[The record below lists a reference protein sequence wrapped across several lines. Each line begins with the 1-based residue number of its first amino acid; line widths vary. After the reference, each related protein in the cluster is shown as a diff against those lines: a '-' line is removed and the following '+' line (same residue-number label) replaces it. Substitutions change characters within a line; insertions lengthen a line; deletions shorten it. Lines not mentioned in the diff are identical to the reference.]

1 VSTHRLERSDVVDRL
16 ERYFAEKPGDLAA
29 AYLYG
34 SVARDEARPGSD
46 VDVGVLFVEDPP
58 PTLAGL
64 PTRVEAELA
73 ELLHGN
79 VQVVSL
85 NSAPVDLVQR
95 VLRDGVLLLDRDRS
109 RRIAFEVRSR
119 NAYWDLLP
127 ILERYRNPRATA

>member
-1 VSTHRLERSDVVDRL
+1 VSSHLLERSDVVDRL
-16 ERYFAEKPGDLAA
+16 ERYFAGKPGELAA

-46 VDVGVLFVEDPP
+46 VDVGVLFVEDPR

-73 ELLHGN
+73 ELLHAN

-119 NAYWDLLP
+119 NAYWDILP
-127 ILERYRNPRATA
+127 ILERYRRPRATA

>member
-1 VSTHRLERSDVVDRL
+1 MPTHRLERSAVIDRL
-16 ERYFAEKPGDLAA
+16 ERYLSANPGDLAA

-34 SVARDEARPGSD
+34 SVARDQARPGSD
-46 VDVGVLFVEDPP
+46 VDVGVLFVEEPP

-64 PTRVEAELA
+64 PTPLEAELA
-73 ELLHGN
+73 ELLDAK

-95 VLRDGVLLLDRDRS
+95 VLRDGIVVLDRDRS
-109 RRIAFEVRSR
+109 LRIAFEVRSR

-127 ILERYRNPRATA
+127 VLRRYRAPRASA

>member
-1 VSTHRLERSDVVDRL
+1 VSTDRLARDDVVDRL

-46 VDVGVLFVEDPP
+46 VDVGVLFVEAPL

-64 PTRVEAELA
+64 PTRLEAELA
-73 ELLHGN
+73 EILGAK
-79 VQVVSL
+79 VQAISL
-85 NSAPVDLVQR
+85 NSAPVDLVKR

-127 ILERYRNPRATA
+127 ILERYRHPRAPA